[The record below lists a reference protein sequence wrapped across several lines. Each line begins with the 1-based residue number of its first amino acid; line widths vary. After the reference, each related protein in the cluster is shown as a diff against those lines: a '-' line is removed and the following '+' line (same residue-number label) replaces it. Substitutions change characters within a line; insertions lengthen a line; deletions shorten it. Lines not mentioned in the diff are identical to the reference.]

1 MSLPL
6 ELGLVTLLQIG
17 KYDIN
22 FFVFFHHFLIM
33 SPKFLKFKRVQNS
46 AVKFRIAQKRKRE
59 ITKLNEIGQKLFL

>member
-22 FFVFFHHFLIM
+22 FFVFFHHFLIV
-33 SPKFLKFKRVQNS
+33 SQKFLKFKRVENS
-46 AVKFRIAQKRKRE
+46 AVKFWIVWKWK
-59 ITKLNEIGQKLFL
+59 